1 MIDNEQ
7 NNYPVLVSHIT
18 YKQYC
23 DLKYNDILFIAVP
36 NYLNVFDWLTYK
48 GIFIS
53 IESYRYGRYDAIIK
67 YADNDDAIKL
77 INFDTREK
85 ASNATILEV
94 LKKPIAINNYEPK
107 IYVPPATTI
116 EP

>member
-1 MIDNEQ
+1 MLDNEQ
-7 NNYPVLVSHIT
+7 DNYPVLVSHIT

-23 DLKYNDILFIAVP
+23 DLKYNDFLFVAAP
-36 NYLNVFDWLTYK
+36 NYLEVFDWLTNK

-53 IESYRYGRYDAIIK
+53 IEVYRYRRYDAIIRC
-67 YADNDDAIKL
+67 ADNDDAIKL
-77 INFDTREK
+77 INFDNRKE
-85 ASNATILEV
+85 ASNAATLKV
-94 LKKPIAINNYEPK
+94 LKKPISINNYEPK